1 MSNTAFARADI
12 LLPKNENMEKWAV
25 VACDQYT
32 SEPEYWNETA
42 KIVGESKSALKLIL
56 PEIYLE
62 EEGVSERIE
71 KIQKEMASYIE
82 SDTFTEYK
90 NTLIYIERTQNDGK
104 VRAGIVGAVD
114 LEKYDYR
121 KGSVSQVRA
130 TEATVVERIPPRMAV
145 RRGAGLEL
153 PHIMIL
159 VDDPMKTV
167 VEMVSASG
175 DKELI
180 YDFSLMQKGGSIK
193 GWKLSDDLCEKVI
206 SALESLGDLDT
217 FNKKYNLDEKFPLVY
232 AMGDGNHSLATAKE
246 FYEELKKNNPD
257 KDLSNHPAR
266 YALCEIVNL
275 HSEALEFEAIHRIVT
290 NVDTDKLVGILTD
303 ELALSDEVSEQRID
317 IVIKGE
323 TVTKYVHKPVSKLA
337 VGSLQIVLDRVLGE
351 MGAKIDYIHGIEVVE
366 KLSMAENSVG
376 FVLQDMAK
384 KDLFPTVICDGAL
397 PRKTFSMGHAWDKRY
412 YVEARKIKE

>member
-175 DKELI
+175 DKELV